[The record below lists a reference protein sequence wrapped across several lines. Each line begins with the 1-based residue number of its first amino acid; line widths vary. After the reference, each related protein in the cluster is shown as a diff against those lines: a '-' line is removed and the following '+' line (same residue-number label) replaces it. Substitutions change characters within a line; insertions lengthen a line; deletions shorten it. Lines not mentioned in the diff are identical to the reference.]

1 MAVRAPLITS
11 AAYLRGTNGPHF
23 LTSKSR
29 FGLQSPTKQLAL
41 TIVAMAPQ
49 KKVTDQ
55 FNSLPR
61 NPLQLLPLGSLL
73 TNSDFKILSLAHYFQ
88 LKQYLHTYRLTSMMG
103 TGRNNGTVQGSFT
116 KTAKKSNL
124 TYSKS
129 LRNVKSLA
137 T

>member
-11 AAYLRGTNGPHF
+11 AAYLRGTNRPHF

-29 FGLQSPTKQLAL
+29 FGFQSPTKAL

-73 TNSDFKILSLAHYFQ
+73 TNSDFKILSLSHYFQ
-88 LKQYLHTYRLTSMMG
+88 LKQCPYTCRLTSMMG

-129 LRNVKSLA
+129 SRKVKSLA

>member
-11 AAYLRGTNGPHF
+11 AAYLRGTNRPHF

-73 TNSDFKILSLAHYFQ
+73 NKFRLQNLVSLSLLSTKAMP
-88 LKQYLHTYRLTSMMG
+88 TYM
-103 TGRNNGTVQGSFT
+103 
-116 KTAKKSNL
+116 
-124 TYSKS
+124 
-129 LRNVKSLA
+129 
-137 T
+137 